1 MADIKIWDGTA
12 TWNTDETSE
21 NTPFGLYESDDIF
34 TGSAVSTAKWCA
46 KRLGYPVVDIELQSG
61 SFYAC
66 FEEAIT
72 EYSAQVNRFN
82 IKENLLFLKGN
93 STSSSY
99 THVNVTPNL
108 GRNIQISKQYGSEA
122 GVGGNVSYYPGSI
135 DISSGSQTYDLDA
148 LWSEVSE
155 SGKNIEVKRVF
166 YEASPAITRFF
177 DPYVGTGTGTSQ
189 MLSSF
194 GWQNNSPA
202 VYYLMMPMYDD
213 LLRMQA
219 IEFNDVIRKS
229 AYSFELINNNLRI
242 FPNPTNTSPYKLYF
256 QYILTEERNQ
266 PYADTYTSASAEI
279 SDFSNARY
287 DNMTYNQINDPGKQ
301 WIRKYTLALTKE
313 LLGGI
318 RSKYSSVPIPG
329 SEITIDGDTLRTEAA
344 NEKEILISQLREDLE
359 QSSRRNLLEKQKD
372 ESEFQRETINNVPL
386 GIYIG

>member
-34 TGSAVSTAKWCA
+34 TGSAVSTAKWRA

-122 GVGGNVSYYPGSI
+122 GVGGNVSYYTGSI

>member
-72 EYSAQVNRFN
+72 EYSSQVNRFN

-99 THVNVTPNL
+99 THVNVSPNL

-122 GVGGNVSYYPGSI
+122 GVGGDVSYYTGSI

-202 VYYLMMPMYDD
+202 VYYMMMPMYDD

-242 FPNPTNTSPYKLYF
+242 FPNPTNASPYKLFF
-256 QYILTEERNQ
+256 QYILTEERSQ

-318 RSKYSSVPIPG
+318 RGKYSSVPIPG
-329 SEITIDGDTLRTEAA
+329 SEITVDGDTLRTEAA